1 MALEDMRLGLRPP
14 SRRLVLFGFRRLR
27 VARHNGIN
35 GLVSGRVV
43 QAVLSKSEADH
54 QYDVAAHPSD
64 LTNTGCMEKLTILLY
79 LLLAP
84 FLSRCRHS
92 LLAGGHIMRGVIG
105 VFQFA
110 AIRKHDYAPY
120 ARRDALDIQN
130 AHQFKQL

>member
-1 MALEDMRLGLRPP
+1 MAREDMRLGLRPP

-54 QYDVAAHPSD
+54 QYDVAVHPSD
-64 LTNTGCMEKLTILLY
+64 LTNAGCMERSTILLY

-84 FLSRCRHS
+84 FFSRCRHS
-92 LLAGGHIMRGVIG
+92 LLAGGQIMGGGYRSFPTRCHPQALLRLLESV
-105 VFQFA
+105 
-110 AIRKHDYAPY
+110 
-120 ARRDALDIQN
+120 RRLQAGLQS
-130 AHQFKQL
+130 FLSM

>member
-1 MALEDMRLGLRPP
+1 MAREDMRLGLRPP

-54 QYDVAAHPSD
+54 HYDVTVHPSD
-64 LTNTGCMEKLTILLY
+64 LTHAGGMERSTILLY

-84 FLSRCRHS
+84 FFSRSRHT
-92 LLAGGHIMRGVIG
+92 LLAGGQIMGGRYRS
-105 VFQFA
+105 FPT
-110 AIRKHDYAPY
+110 R
-120 ARRDALDIQN
+120 
-130 AHQFKQL
+130 